1 MYRAYMQS
9 PNKNRRHVTCESAY
23 YWYHHTHHARTPS
36 NSVWHRWMVA
46 SRDRIRSNDFTLVAI
61 AMMTPAGSDMNCTI
75 DFGPGWSKGTGEWV
89 GVCLYKLM
97 LFFFRNKFNCP
108 LCWVDRR
115 SCGTCDGLMLQLYS
129 YCVLNIGYRCFNR
142 MVSLA

>member
-1 MYRAYMQS
+1 
-9 PNKNRRHVTCESAY
+9 
-23 YWYHHTHHARTPS
+23 
-36 NSVWHRWMVA
+36 MVA

-97 LFFFRNKFNCP
+97 LFFLETN
-108 LCWVDRR
+108 LI
-115 SCGTCDGLMLQLYS
+115 
-129 YCVLNIGYRCFNR
+129 VLSVGSIGVHVEHV
-142 MVSLA
+142 MD